1 MEINHPNAGALSEQ
15 EQKVFEHF
23 QKRLESMVSSHG
35 LTEGD
40 VKELIRELRS
50 HPLISSQLWQEAG
63 RELTRLLPDQ
73 RFDFDWD

>member
-63 RELTRLLPDQ
+63 SELTRLLPNQ
-73 RFDFDWD
+73 RFDFEWD